1 MNIPEW
7 SLATGFSTTWTTI
20 CFGCTNLKPSV
31 RLDFLFYKIF
41 IQQTVEY
48 GLSLILCST
57 EYERQSVFNVDEVIN
72 ELKQALFVV
81 RSSMKHKVRL
91 ELNCFKDDSK
101 MIIGLRASSSGMER
115 LKDSTTI
122 FITLP
127 VELLKNGQLQ
137 LGQNGKLPIDN
148 KMTQLK
154 DWAEVATTPFSAH
167 VPTSSMRMLKNI
179 TQHTLGLF
187 KVRPLEIR
195 L

>member
-1 MNIPEW
+1 
-7 SLATGFSTTWTTI
+7 
-20 CFGCTNLKPSV
+20 
-31 RLDFLFYKIF
+31 
-41 IQQTVEY
+41 
-48 GLSLILCST
+48 
-57 EYERQSVFNVDEVIN
+57 VDEVIN